1 MDTTPL
7 SHRSRA
13 KSSVSRLARVA
24 VDSSIDTDGSL
35 NLSSLDLVPP
45 SPRKTPSPSPL
56 SLRSSNSSLLPL
68 QELLLLSPSPYK
80 RSKTR
85 LADRLEAAD
94 EPAEGRG
101 GGSGGAAA
109 AAAGGALR
117 KRCKRREGQ
126 AGLLGCASPRGNRR
140 SRRRAEAE
148 VREERDLGLL
158 EEAVKQRRKHGGR
171 SRKERL
177 ALVPLVNTSSSL
189 SLNVET
195 DDGDSGNLDRIGQ
208 AITDLMMWRD
218 AAKSTLW
225 FGLGSLCFLSS
236 CFAQGISFSIFSAI
250 CQLGLLFLGLSFFSN
265 SICQRN
271 NVEKR
276 RDIQL
281 KEEDIL
287 RVARLILPAAN
298 LAISK
303 TRELFSGEPSM
314 TLKVAPFLLLGAEY
328 GHLITL
334 WRLCAIGFF
343 ISFTGPKLISRYSAR
358 ISQRVECSKWWVL
371 KTWGA
376 CSHKKI
382 VAASA
387 IMAFWN
393 LTTIKT
399 RLLTAFISVVILRCR
414 RQHSEANLEVAA
426 DAEREDS
433 AEKQPQKALVVS
445 EKVSRD

>member
-1 MDTTPL
+1 MDSTPL
-7 SHRSRA
+7 SHRSRT
-13 KSSVSRLARVA
+13 KSVSRLARV

-35 NLSSLDLVPP
+35 NLSLDLVPS
-45 SPRKTPSPSPL
+45 SPPPPKKNASPSPL
-56 SLRSSNSSLLPL
+56 SLRSSGNSLPL
-68 QELLLLSPSPYK
+68 QELLLLSPPPYK

-94 EPAEGRG
+94 EAAAEGRG
-101 GGSGGAAA
+101 GAAA
-109 AAAGGALR
+109 AGALR

-126 AGLLGCASPRGNRR
+126 AGLVGCASPRGHRR

-148 VREERDLGLL
+148 VREERDSGLI
-158 EEAVKQRRKHGGR
+158 EEAAKQRRKHGGGR

-177 ALVPLVNTSSSL
+177 SLVPLVNTSSSL
-189 SLNVET
+189 SLNAET
-195 DDGDSGNLDRIGQ
+195 DDGDNGNLDRIGQ
-208 AITDLMMWRD
+208 AITDLIMWRD
-218 AAKSTLW
+218 VAKSTLW

-236 CFAQGISFSIFSAI
+236 CFAHGISFSIFSAI

-281 KEEDIL
+281 KEDDIL
-287 RVARLILPAAN
+287 RVARVILPAAN

-334 WRLCAIGFF
+334 RRLCAIGFF
-343 ISFTGPKLISRYSAR
+343 VSFTGPKLYSRYSAQ
-358 ISQRVECSKWWVL
+358 ISQKVECSKWWVL
-371 KTWGA
+371 EAWGA

-387 IMAFWN
+387 ITAFWN

-399 RLLTAFISVVILRCR
+399 RLLAAFISVVILCYH
-414 RQHSEANLEVAA
+414 RQHSEANLQVAA
-426 DAEREDS
+426 E
-433 AEKQPQKALVVS
+433 AEKEDLAEEQPDKALVVA
-445 EKVSRD
+445 EKMSCD

>member
-1 MDTTPL
+1 MDSTPL
-7 SHRSRA
+7 SHRSRT
-13 KSSVSRLARVA
+13 KSVSRLARV
-24 VDSSIDTDGSL
+24 VDSSIETDGSL
-35 NLSSLDLVPP
+35 NLSLDLVPS
-45 SPRKTPSPSPL
+45 SPRKIPSPSPSPL
-56 SLRSSNSSLLPL
+56 SLRSSNNSLPL
-68 QELLLLSPSPYK
+68 RELLLLSPSPHK

-94 EPAEGRG
+94 EPGEGRG
-101 GGSGGAAA
+101 AAA
-109 AAAGGALR
+109 ALR

-126 AGLLGCASPRGNRR
+126 AGILACASPRSNRR
-140 SRRRAEAE
+140 SRRRAEVE
-148 VREERDLGLL
+148 GREERDLGLI
-158 EEAVKQRRKHGGR
+158 EEAVKQRRKQVGR

-177 ALVPLVNTSSSL
+177 SLVPLVNTSSSL
-189 SLNVET
+189 SLSVEI
-195 DDGDSGNLDRIGQ
+195 DDGDNGNLDQIGQ
-208 AITDLMMWRD
+208 AIADLIMWRD
-218 AAKSTLW
+218 VAKSTLW

-276 RDIQL
+276 RDFQL
-281 KEEDIL
+281 KEDDIL

-343 ISFTGPKLISRYSAR
+343 ISFTTPKLYSRYAAR
-358 ISQRVECSKWWVL
+358 ISQKVEWSKWWVL
-371 KTWGA
+371 EAWGA

-399 RLLTAFISVVILRCR
+399 RLLTAFISVVILRYH
-414 RQHSEANLEVAA
+414 RQHSAANLEVAA
-426 DAEREDS
+426 EAEREDL
-433 AEKQPQKALVVS
+433 AEKQPHKALVVA
-445 EKVSRD
+445 EKVSGD

>member
-13 KSSVSRLARVA
+13 KSSVSRLARAV

-35 NLSSLDLVPP
+35 NLSSLDLVPS

-56 SLRSSNSSLLPL
+56 SLRSSNNSLPL

-94 EPAEGRG
+94 DPAEGRG
-101 GGSGGAAA
+101 GGGAAG
-109 AAAGGALR
+109 AAAGGSLR

-148 VREERDLGLL
+148 VREERDLGLI

-195 DDGDSGNLDRIGQ
+195 DDGDNGNLDRIGQ
-208 AITDLMMWRD
+208 AITDLIMWRD

-276 RDIQL
+276 RDFQL
-281 KEEDIL
+281 KEDDIL
-287 RVARLILPAAN
+287 RVARLILPATN

-343 ISFTGPKLISRYSAR
+343 ISFTGPKLYSRYSAR
-358 ISQRVECSKWWVL
+358 ISQRVERSKWWVL
-371 KTWGA
+371 ETWGA

-399 RLLTAFISVVILRCR
+399 RLLSAFISVVILRYR

-426 DAEREDS
+426 EAEREDS
-433 AEKQPQKALVVS
+433 AEKRPQKALVVS
-445 EKVSRD
+445 EKVSCD